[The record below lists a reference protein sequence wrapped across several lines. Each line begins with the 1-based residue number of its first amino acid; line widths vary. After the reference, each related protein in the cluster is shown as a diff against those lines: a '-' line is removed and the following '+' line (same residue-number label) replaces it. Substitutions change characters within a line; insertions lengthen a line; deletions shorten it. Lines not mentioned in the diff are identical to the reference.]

1 MMTKI
6 KICGITN
13 MEDAMAAVNLGVDAL
28 GFVFYKDSKR
38 YIKPSKAYEITR
50 MLPPFVTKIG
60 VFANEDQV
68 AIRDITAEIKLDLLQ
83 IHGDETPEYC
93 GRLEIPYIK
102 AFRLKDGTTLSEVN
116 EYSTDFLL
124 FDTYSKDEYG
134 GTGHA
139 FDWRILKDKPFDNKY
154 VILSGGLNPGNV
166 GDAVSFLNPYAVD
179 VSSGVEEYP
188 GKKDI
193 EKLIKF
199 IEAVKNG
206 N

>member
-13 MEDAMAAVNLGVDAL
+13 MEDALAAVKLGADAL
-28 GFVFYKDSKR
+28 GFVFYKESKR
-38 YIKPSKAYEITR
+38 YIKPNVASEIAR
-50 MLPPFVTKIG
+50 SLPPFVKKIG
-60 VFANEDQV
+60 VFTNEDHG
-68 AIRDITAEIKLDLLQ
+68 AIKDITGEVKLDLLQ

-93 GRLEIPYIK
+93 NRLESPYIK
-102 AFRLKDGTTLSEVN
+102 AFRLRNEATLSEIN
-116 EYSTDFLL
+116 EYSTNYLL

-139 FDWRILKDKPFDNKY
+139 FDWNLLKGKPFENKY

-166 GDAVSFLNPYAVD
+166 GEAISLLNPYAVD
-179 VSSGVEEYP
+179 VSSGVEEFP

-193 EKLIKF
+193 EKINKF